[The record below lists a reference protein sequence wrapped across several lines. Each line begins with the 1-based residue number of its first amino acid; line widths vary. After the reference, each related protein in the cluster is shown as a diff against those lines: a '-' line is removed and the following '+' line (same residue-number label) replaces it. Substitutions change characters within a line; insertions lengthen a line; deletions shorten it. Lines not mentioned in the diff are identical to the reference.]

1 MGYDWGDGQYFLG
14 WLVVDGIGN
23 VGNQLLIFSKINLD
37 IRKLSCIFVI
47 VKREKKYLIYRI
59 MKNINNI
66 SSLGIAGGGYAYE
79 IYSTI
84 GRDMC

>member
-1 MGYDWGDGQYFLG
+1 
-14 WLVVDGIGN
+14 
-23 VGNQLLIFSKINLD
+23 
-37 IRKLSCIFVI
+37 
-47 VKREKKYLIYRI
+47 